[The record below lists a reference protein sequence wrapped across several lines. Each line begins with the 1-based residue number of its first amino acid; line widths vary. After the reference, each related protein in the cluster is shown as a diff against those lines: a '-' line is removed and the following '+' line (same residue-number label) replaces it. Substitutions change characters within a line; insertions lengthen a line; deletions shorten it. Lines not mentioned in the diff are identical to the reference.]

1 MATGQLGTAQ
11 ARGVEGLPL
20 VGKESQGMAWRD
32 IQMAPP
38 DAFTLPPVSAGL
50 QKTPYSQS
58 PWSTLTVAAQ
68 LILGKATSP
77 GKGLYFL
84 HDLLLGSG
92 CLVLQPM
99 MAR

>member
-1 MATGQLGTAQ
+1 
-11 ARGVEGLPL
+11 
-20 VGKESQGMAWRD
+20 MAWCD
-32 IQMAPP
+32 VQMTPP
-38 DAFTLPPVSAGL
+38 DAFTPPPVSTGL

-58 PWSTLTVAAQ
+58 PWGTLTVAAQ
-68 LILGKATSP
+68 LFLEKATSP

-92 CLVLQPM
+92 CLVVQAM